1 MRQQIEIELRAC
13 CQIPGKAEIRNVF
26 RRLWYV
32 LRHAVIFIA
41 SCRETQARR
50 RIQLYYDHRL
60 MDRLETAGKRIAK
73 KMSMT
78 DAIKRSKK

>member
-1 MRQQIEIELRAC
+1 MRAC
-13 CQIPGKAEIRNVF
+13 CQFPGKAEVWNVF

-60 MDRLETAGKRIAK
+60 MDELEKAGKRIAK

-78 DAIKRSKK
+78 DAIKKSKK

>member
-1 MRQQIEIELRAC
+1 M
-13 CQIPGKAEIRNVF
+13 
-26 RRLWYV
+26 

-41 SCRETQARR
+41 SCREAQARR

-60 MDRLETAGKRIAK
+60 MDRLETAAKRIAK